1 MNITKKLPVTVLSG
15 FLGAGKT
22 TLLNHVLHN
31 KEGLKVAVIVND
43 MSEVNVDAELVKSEN
58 TLSRTEEKL
67 VEMSNGCICCTLRE
81 DLMIEVERLAKEDRF
96 DYLLIESTGISEPVP
111 VAQTFSFVDE
121 ENGIDLSKFSYVDTM
136 VTVVDAFNFFKD
148 FGSPE
153 TLMDRKLTDIEGD
166 YRTIVNLLTDQ
177 IEFANVI
184 ILNKKDL
191 VSEEHIGVLKA
202 AIHKLNPS
210 AKIIESSFSK
220 VDPKKILNTGLFNF
234 EEAEQSAGWIEE
246 LNKDEHTPETEE
258 YGISSFVYRSQ
269 KPFDPARFW
278 YYVQHHFPSTII
290 RSKGLFWLAS
300 RPEQALIWGQ
310 AGGSLRADS
319 AGVWWSSMPFEKRI
333 RYMAF
338 VENQKQIEAGW
349 NETFG
354 DRKNEIVFIGQDMD
368 ETAIKSALE
377 ACLATEDELATQKW
391 KHGNR
396 ATRMNGQCSGLM
408 FINLKKSL
416 VSIRRYLL
424 KHPGESYN
432 YYHLAGCL
440 RFQRIIV
447 KLDLQLLQL
456 SSFRTDGPIQL
467 ALQFL

>member
-1 MNITKKLPVTVLSG
+1 MNNTKKLPVTVLSG

-43 MSEVNVDAELVKSEN
+43 MSEVNVDARLVENEN

-81 DLMIEVERLAKEDRF
+81 DLMIEVEKLAKEGRF

-121 ENGIDLSKFSYVDTM
+121 EKGIDLSKFSYVDTM

-153 TLMDRKLTDIEGD
+153 TLKDRDLTDIEDD

-184 ILNKKDL
+184 ILNKTDL
-191 VSEEHIGVLKA
+191 VTKESLGVLRA

-220 VDPKKILNTGLFNF
+220 VNPNEILHTRLFNF

-246 LNKDEHTPETEE
+246 LNKDGHTPETEE
-258 YGISSFVYRSQ
+258 YGISSFVYRSK
-269 KPFDPARFW
+269 KPFDPVRFW
-278 YYVQHHFPSTII
+278 EYINKDFHQTII

-300 RPEQALIWGQ
+300 RPAQALVWSQ

-319 AGVWWSSMPFEKRI
+319 AGVWWSSMPFEKRSQFI
-333 RYMAF
+333 SF
-338 VENQKQIEAGW
+338 IENQEYIESDW
-349 NETFG
+349 DKRFG
-354 DRKNEIVFIGQDMD
+354 DRKNEIVFIGQDMN
-368 ETAIKSALE
+368 EALIKSELD
-377 ACLATEDELATQKW
+377 ACLATEQELTTLNMDDSYEDEWPVQ
-391 KHGNR
+391 R
-396 ATRMNGQCSGLM
+396 AYP
-408 FINLKKSL
+408 
-416 VSIRRYLL
+416 V
-424 KHPGESYN
+424 
-432 YYHLAGCL
+432 A
-440 RFQRIIV
+440 
-447 KLDLQLLQL
+447 
-456 SSFRTDGPIQL
+456 
-467 ALQFL
+467 